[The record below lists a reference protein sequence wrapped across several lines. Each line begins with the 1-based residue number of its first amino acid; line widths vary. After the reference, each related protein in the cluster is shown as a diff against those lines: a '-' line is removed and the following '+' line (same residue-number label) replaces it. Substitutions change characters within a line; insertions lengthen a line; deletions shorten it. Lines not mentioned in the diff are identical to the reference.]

1 MIALGGGHEGQRS
14 TTPNEE
20 PNHRAKNGHR
30 ENNESPNYSAA
41 SGVGPV
47 PGNADQRGNEQ
58 ESVQNKKKPQDAHS
72 SPGLAR
78 LLMPNPSV
86 NVPA

>member
-41 SGVGPV
+41 SGVVLFRAMLTSAAMNRRAFRIRRNPKMPILP
-47 PGNADQRGNEQ
+47 PG
-58 ESVQNKKKPQDAHS
+58 
-72 SPGLAR
+72 
-78 LLMPNPSV
+78 
-86 NVPA
+86 